1 MVDFFEVDEKTN
13 KIKSLNLDDLSVD
26 ELKIYINELSKE
38 IKRVEEEIDKKIKIK
53 RNADAMFK

>member
-26 ELKIYINELSKE
+26 ELQTYINELRIE
-38 IKRVEEEIDKKIKIK
+38 IKRVEKEVDKKIKIK
-53 RNADAMFK
+53 KNADMLFK